1 MSREDDGS
9 QEALSP
15 PLLTRARSSTFDG
28 DGVKATFSIPGR
40 SLHDNLRPALEPIFP
55 AHVVDAI
62 LSNQSIHPE
71 AYRDVVVLFADI
83 VGYTELCSAL
93 KPMTAHKLLHDFFM
107 VTDYCISLF
116 PTLYKVESIGDC
128 VMVIG
133 GAPQHLADC
142 TAETCKLTLL
152 LRSVVGELLRNPLTK
167 EAIEIRVG
175 INTGDVVG
183 GVVGSLMP
191 RYTFTGDAVNVT
203 ARMQALSEPGAITLS
218 LSTALRLARAHRT
231 LSPQPSAMSSRASS
245 VHTSVDSLSEAQSLP
260 GSPRA
265 ISRGNRNSSFVM
277 KASEQGGRAE
287 HHFFSRNAVD
297 DLLAVEQGR
306 LLQID
311 KGAELVLG
319 DVVLVSGGLH
329 QVKGKGPMQVFTLH
343 QTSSPRD
350 RSPTSRNAEAERLRC
365 GALSAG
371 KLASIQR
378 AAEELIFRSPAML
391 EILTLPSLSNRGGDI
406 RFNTN
411 TTESNDAL
419 DGFSGLTR
427 ADSGTISEDVS
438 TPSLPTA
445 VPITR
450 TTSVFR
456 VASHE
461 SVIPEVASQMQ
472 QSVEATLTGL
482 DVIILT
488 ESVLRGKML
497 RHAVR
502 NLHGSWTIRLVP
514 SYEDLVG
521 DLKVGGFRCD
531 LLIIDT
537 PIKGQITAQITAQLK
552 ARFPKFF
559 RRVVSVVLSN
569 SSDDVQHDKEAAR
582 VGVDDC
588 WHLPPPDRVVLKARI
603 LHRLLLKGRLKCVHI
618 GKKQQKKEE
627 NDDVWLIGEGDT
639 WTDTNTTSAAPPPRT
654 VSPDPDFQSVFRS
667 VASLRQVEMLAEVD
681 PVSGSSSSSDDDAN
695 TCCEDLSSSSFSTV
709 PSVESLA
716 GSLSFLVVEDSP
728 TQRKLIV
735 RGLQQVSPLWSVES
749 CADSKSALA
758 LLRSHKAFDVIF
770 VDLNL
775 GEGSLMGDALV
786 RELRGPGCDFH
797 APVIIGLN
805 RSRTDTE
812 VRFIVSGAD
821 SAWAKPLPP
830 KELISQRVEVLVA
843 ARKLMCKLFDAPI
856 DTFSLTPT
864 DQHLNALRAAS
875 VGTVDRSC

>member
-1 MSREDDGS
+1 M
-9 QEALSP
+9 
-15 PLLTRARSSTFDG
+15 
-28 DGVKATFSIPGR
+28 
-40 SLHDNLRPALEPIFP
+40 
-55 AHVVDAI
+55 
-62 LSNQSIHPE
+62 
-71 AYRDVVVLFADI
+71 
-83 VGYTELCSAL
+83 

-142 TAETCKLTLL
+142 TAETCKLALL
-152 LRSVVGELLRNPLTK
+152 LRSVVGELVRNPLTK

-231 LSPQPSAMSSRASS
+231 LYPQPSAMSSRASS

-277 KASEQGGRAE
+277 KVSEQGGRAE

-343 QTSSPRD
+343 QTSSPRG
-350 RSPTSRNAEAERLRC
+350 RSPTSHTSRNAEAERLRW

-371 KLASIQR
+371 KVASIQR
-378 AAEELIFRSPAML
+378 AAEEFIFRSPAML

-427 ADSGTISEDVS
+427 ADSDTISEDVS

-445 VPITR
+445 PITR

-456 VASHE
+456 VGSHE

-472 QSVEATLTGL
+472 QSVEATLTCL

-537 PIKGQITAQITAQLK
+537 PIKGQITAQLK

-588 WHLPPPDRVVLKARI
+588 WHLPPPDPVVLKARI
-603 LHRLLLKGRLKCVHI
+603 LHRLLLKGRLKRVQI
-618 GKKQQKKEE
+618 GKKQQKKRREHERKKEKKEEIEEEKEERKEEKEEE
-627 NDDVWLIGEGDT
+627 NDDVSLIGEGDDT
-639 WTDTNTTSAAPPPRT
+639 WTDTNTTSAAPPPRI
-654 VSPDPDFQSVFRS
+654 VSPDPDFRSVFRS

-681 PVSGSSSSSDDDAN
+681 PGPSGLTSVDPFSGSSSSSDDDAN

-709 PSVESLA
+709 P
-716 GSLSFLVVEDSP
+716 LSFLVVEDSP

-758 LLRSHKAFDVIF
+758 LLRSHKAFDVIL

-775 GEGSLMGDALV
+775 GEGSLMGDELV
-786 RELRGPGCDFH
+786 REIRAGPGCDFH

-864 DQHLNALRAAS
+864 DKHLNALRAAS